1 MVDFKSPLASRSRKL
16 DAAANSPEDT
26 DQNGHKPNFFREAS
40 LPWAGRRE
48 NISRPV
54 EAEVFS

>member
-26 DQNGHKPNFFREAS
+26 DQNGHKANFPSEAEFQ
-40 LPWAGRRE
+40 WAGRQE

>member
-1 MVDFKSPLASRSRKL
+1 MVAFESPLASRSRK
-16 DAAANSPEDT
+16 ARRVANSPEDT